1 MVCKYN
7 RMKICLGG
15 IYNKNIMLKYFRGDW
30 MYQKCSICGTYSD
43 DGTIRDGKLICHECL
58 DKKEEGA

>member
-1 MVCKYN
+1 
-7 RMKICLGG
+7 
-15 IYNKNIMLKYFRGDW
+15 MLKNFRGDW